1 MVSVSQYKK
10 LLKPK
15 HKQPEGVQQVRF
27 GSFLKSAKLKDNV
40 IFYTYSGAGEKK
52 PMTTAINQKRKGLR
66 RGDLDYRFEIV
77 DNNKLRLVYIEFK
90 SSKGSLTPEQKIFFE
105 RHKDLDNATC
115 YIAKS
120 AEEGVEILKMEKLL
134 KLDQENNQQLQHLAM

>member
-1 MVSVSQYKK
+1 MVSISQYKK

-15 HKQPEGVQQVRF
+15 RKQPEGVQQVRF
-27 GSFLKSAKLKDNV
+27 GSFLRTANFKENV
-40 IFYTYSGAGEKK
+40 VFFTYSGAGEKK
-52 PMTTAINQKRKGLR
+52 PMTTAVNQKRKGLR

-90 SSKGSLTPEQKIFFE
+90 SSKGRLTPEQELFFE

-120 AEEGVEILKMEKLL
+120 AEEGVEILKTEKLL
-134 KLDQENNQQLQHLAM
+134 KFD